1 METAIRKEH
10 FLHPDFTENFKSLMC
25 EYLNSLIDEELLKE
39 DADFDFIDECANAI
53 NAIREDFEG
62 TVLPLI
68 SERMFMKNA
77 GFAKKNSFIRVV
89 AAACAVVVAVIAL
102 NTTVEKTTDI
112 NLIKSASNWVQS
124 LFTHEMTTEKPEE
137 TTTEK
142 QSEVTTK
149 KAETETSSQQEVPLA
164 EKIELE
170 FSDSFKQEYKVGE
183 SLNLNGLT
191 VTISYSDDNLKK
203 LPRSQ
208 YEISISPDFGT
219 KAGYETVTIRYG
231 GLEESF
237 TVRVINAENTSLL
250 SSVYAIF
257 PDTFTFT
264 SSDLANID
272 LKDMQVFAVYSDGK
286 EKELSD
292 NEYEVTFENLSDETE
307 EKVMVTVTYKTTS
320 CSFMIFKE

>member
-39 DADFDFIDECANAI
+39 DADFDLIDECANVI

-68 SERMFMKNA
+68 SERKFMENA
-77 GFAKKNSFIRVV
+77 GFVKKNSFIRIV
-89 AAACAVVVAVIAL
+89 ATACAVVVAVIAL
-102 NTTVEKTTDI
+102 NTTVEKTTDVNI
-112 NLIKSASNWVQS
+112 IKSASNWVQG
-124 LFTHEMTTEKPEE
+124 LFTHEMTTKKSEE

-142 QSEVTTK
+142 V
-149 KAETETSSQQEVPLA
+149 ETETTLHQQILQA

-191 VTISYSDDNLKK
+191 VVISYSNDNLKK
-203 LPRSQ
+203 IPRSQ
-208 YEISISPDFGT
+208 YEISVSPDFGT
-219 KAGYETVTIRYG
+219 KAGYETITVKYG
-231 GLEESF
+231 SLEEIF
-237 TVRVINAENTSLL
+237 TVRVINTENTSLL

-264 SSDLANID
+264 TSDLTKID
-272 LKDMQVFAVYSDGK
+272 LKDMQVFAVYSDGT

-292 NEYEVTFENLSDETE
+292 NEYEVTFENLSDKTE
-307 EKVMVTVTYKTTS
+307 EKVMVTVIYKTTS

>member
-10 FLHPDFTENFKSLMC
+10 FLHPDFNENFKTLLC
-25 EYLNSLIDEELLKE
+25 EYLNSLIDEELEKE
-39 DADFDFIDECANAI
+39 EADFDFIDECASVI
-53 NAIREDFEG
+53 NAVREDTEN
-62 TVLPLI
+62 VIL
-68 SERMFMKNA
+68 S
-77 GFAKKNSFIRVV
+77 FATEKEFTENLRIRKGRNYLKILTAVC
-89 AAACAVVVAVIAL
+89 AAAAVVFTL
-102 NTTVEKTTDI
+102 NTAVEKTTNVNI
-112 NLIKSASNWVQS
+112 IRSASNWVQS
-124 LFTHEMTTEKPEE
+124 LFTQEEITSSTTTEAE

-142 QSEVTTK
+142 KT
-149 KAETETSSQQEVPLA
+149 ETESKTEAPTVQA
-164 EKIELE
+164 ERIELE

-208 YEISISPDFGT
+208 YEISVSPDFGT

-264 SSDLANID
+264 SSDLTNID

-292 NEYEVTFENLSDETE
+292 NEYEITFENLSDETE
-307 EKVMVTVTYKTTS
+307 EKVMVTVVYKTTS

>member
-39 DADFDFIDECANAI
+39 DADFDLIDECANAI

-68 SERMFMKNA
+68 SERKFMENA
-77 GFAKKNSFIRVV
+77 GFVKKNSFIRIV
-89 AAACAVVVAVIAL
+89 ATACAVVVAVIAL
-102 NTTVEKTTDI
+102 NTTVEKTTDVNI
-112 NLIKSASNWVQS
+112 IKSASNWVQG
-124 LFTHEMTTEKPEE
+124 LFTHEMTTKKSEE

-142 QSEVTTK
+142 V
-149 KAETETSSQQEVPLA
+149 ETETTLHQPILQA

-191 VTISYSDDNLKK
+191 VVISYSNDNLKK
-203 LPRSQ
+203 IPRSQ
-208 YEISISPDFGT
+208 YEISVSPNFGT
-219 KAGYETVTIRYG
+219 KAGYETVTVRYG
-231 GLEESF
+231 SLEESF
-237 TVRVINAENTSLL
+237 TVRVLNAENTSLL

-264 SSDLANID
+264 TSDLTNID
-272 LKDMQVFAVYSDGK
+272 LKDMQVFAVYSDGT

-292 NEYEVTFENLSDETE
+292 NEYEVTFENLSDKTE
-307 EKVMVTVTYKTTS
+307 EKVMVTVIYKTTS